1 MTHSL
6 SHLQLFSCALI
17 IVSVTSSY
25 PYVFTSRISAFHVS
39 SSSLEVN
46 KRGNTIQRRRKILN
60 LLNDEYDDGWGT
72 DTNDESRS
80 IEKGSKIVQ
89 NLKTPP
95 PSRSFSTKGKDRPRD
110 LFIPG
115 FALLS
120 LVLLFGSYGYEM
132 IRLNS
137 EGQLYL
143 PGQSL

>member
-1 MTHSL
+1 MIHSL
-6 SHLQLFSCALI
+6 SHLQLISCALI

-60 LLNDEYDDGWGT
+60 LLNDDDDDGWGT
-72 DTNDESRS
+72 DTNDESLS

-95 PSRSFSTKGKDRPRD
+95 PSRSFSTEGKDQPRD

-143 PGQSL
+143 PWQN